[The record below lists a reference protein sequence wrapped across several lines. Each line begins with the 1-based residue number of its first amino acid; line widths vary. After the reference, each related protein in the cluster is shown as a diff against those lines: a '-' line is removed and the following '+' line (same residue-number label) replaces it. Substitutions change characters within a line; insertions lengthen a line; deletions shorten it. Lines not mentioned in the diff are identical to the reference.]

1 MFTTEK
7 FPMRNLVSG
16 SFCLLVLLAA
26 ACSRKLYPEAQGQE
40 IILSADEFS
49 KPVPADTTLIYKTGV
64 DAYGRYLSGL
74 LIIKSYNGDDYRL
87 VFTTEMG
94 MKLFDFEFKDNK
106 FHVHYCFDKLNKKP
120 VIRLLEKDFSMM
132 LCRNAYGAKARIVDT
147 KSYLLEQP
155 RTKELWK
162 IVPRTDSRSA
172 ESIHSLNPEGKPKCF
187 IKYVYREGQCP
198 DMIYIE
204 HENLNL
210 KMQLELLKR

>member
-7 FPMRNLVSG
+7 FPMRNLVSS
-16 SFCLLVLLAA
+16 SFCLLVLLTA
-26 ACSRKLYPEAQGQE
+26 ACSRKLYPETQGQE
-40 IILSADEFS
+40 IVLSADEFS

-132 LCRNAYGAKARIVDT
+132 LCRNIYESKARIVDT
-147 KSYLLEQP
+147 NSYLLEQP
-155 RTKELWK
+155 RAKELWK
-162 IVPRTDSRSA
+162 IVSRADSRLA
-172 ESIHSLNPEGKPKCF
+172 ESIYSLNPEGKTKCF

-198 DMIYIE
+198 DMIHIG
-204 HENLNL
+204 HENLDL